1 MLAATWKCGSRT
13 FDLSRPLVMGI
24 CNVTP
29 DSFSDGG
36 DHDSFDE
43 AVAYALKMVE
53 EGADIIDVG
62 GESARPGSA
71 EVSVEEETRR
81 VVPVISALAGRGIA
95 VSVDTRHAPVAR
107 AALDAGACIINDISG
122 FRDEAMR
129 EVAQGSDAGLVIM
142 HMLGTPEHMQDDPH
156 YDDVVSEVED
166 SLVRMARRL
175 EAQGVE
181 RDRICLD
188 PGVCFGKLAEH
199 NAALLLATE
208 RFANAGYPFMVAVSR
223 KSFIGLRSGLD
234 VPKERDLASALC
246 AAAACAD
253 GARVARVHNV
263 ALTREVLATSRRAL
277 VALGSNQANPVEQLD
292 DALEALRKTQGVW
305 VSRVSTYVTSEPAY
319 LAEQDEFVNAVAQV
333 QTTLGPRKLLDA
345 LHAIEDSQG
354 RVRETPNGPRTIDLD
369 IVDYEGIESSQDE
382 LVLPHPRALERDFV
396 VTPLLEIAPGYVLA
410 DGTPVTRANVTVGK
424 VTGQASF
431 LSLS

>member
-36 DHDSFDE
+36 DHGSFEE

-62 GESARPGSA
+62 GESTRPGSA

-188 PGVCFGKLAEH
+188 PGVGFGKLAEH

-208 RFANAGYPFMVAVSR
+208 R
-223 KSFIGLRSGLD
+223 
-234 VPKERDLASALC
+234 
-246 AAAACAD
+246 
-253 GARVARVHNV
+253 
-263 ALTREVLATSRRAL
+263 
-277 VALGSNQANPVEQLD
+277 
-292 DALEALRKTQGVW
+292 
-305 VSRVSTYVTSEPAY
+305 
-319 LAEQDEFVNAVAQV
+319 
-333 QTTLGPRKLLDA
+333 
-345 LHAIEDSQG
+345 
-354 RVRETPNGPRTIDLD
+354 
-369 IVDYEGIESSQDE
+369 
-382 LVLPHPRALERDFV
+382 
-396 VTPLLEIAPGYVLA
+396 IAKG
-410 DGTPVTRANVTVGK
+410 
-424 VTGQASF
+424 
-431 LSLS
+431 

>member
-62 GESARPGSA
+62 GESTRAGSA

-181 RDRICLD
+181 RDRI
-188 PGVCFGKLAEH
+188 
-199 NAALLLATE
+199 
-208 RFANAGYPFMVAVSR
+208 
-223 KSFIGLRSGLD
+223 
-234 VPKERDLASALC
+234 
-246 AAAACAD
+246 
-253 GARVARVHNV
+253 
-263 ALTREVLATSRRAL
+263 
-277 VALGSNQANPVEQLD
+277 
-292 DALEALRKTQGVW
+292 
-305 VSRVSTYVTSEPAY
+305 
-319 LAEQDEFVNAVAQV
+319 
-333 QTTLGPRKLLDA
+333 
-345 LHAIEDSQG
+345 
-354 RVRETPNGPRTIDLD
+354 
-369 IVDYEGIESSQDE
+369 
-382 LVLPHPRALERDFV
+382 
-396 VTPLLEIAPGYVLA
+396 
-410 DGTPVTRANVTVGK
+410 
-424 VTGQASF
+424 
-431 LSLS
+431 